1 MLSVCHWYPRRNPHE
16 CAVAKDD
23 AMRIAAKRRASQPA
37 RMRCGKGSFAIPTV
51 SEPAVATRTNA
62 LWQRRFDR
70 KLFLELLVATRTNAL
85 WQRKDVTFNNIAD
98 FVATRTNALW
108 QRSNICAIF
117 ALAAVATRTNA
128 LWQRTALRKLQWRVL
143 KSQPARMRC
152 GKGNKPLE

>member
-1 MLSVCHWYPRRNPHE
+1 MAKITLPPRNEKERSRNPHE
-16 CAVAKDD
+16 CAVAKFF
-23 AMRIAAKRRASQPA
+23 PPVY
-37 RMRCGKGSFAIPTV
+37 SFTTY
-51 SEPAVATRTNA
+51 VATRTNA